1 MLSVSV
7 FPQAPSSPN
16 HGPSRRRRW
25 PEGSGGRAKQQD
37 LNSACSMSPA
47 LRPFQ
52 VAFRSGIEKGALVAG
67 PAGARLGAGWRVP
80 GPPLGLGSPPSWGWR
95 SKRVIRPLTPPPTG
109 PGSLCLLGSPGA
121 GRRAKTRTRP
131 RPHVRPQP
139 PPRLL
144 CVAVKRLS
152 INPVW
157 TVKREHKGCLL
168 SG

>member
-16 HGPSRRRRW
+16 HNPSRRRRW

-37 LNSACSMSPA
+37 LNTACSMSPA

-52 VAFRSGIEKGALVAG
+52 VAFRSGIEKVALVAG

-95 SKRVIRPLTPPPTG
+95 SKRVIRPPSPTPADRSRVSVPPGESRRWEEGEDPHPAAPTRPPPAAAAVAMRCCET
-109 PGSLCLLGSPGA
+109 PVNKPCLDSEA
-121 GRRAKTRTRP
+121 RA
-131 RPHVRPQP
+131 QG
-139 PPRLL
+139 LF
-144 CVAVKRLS
+144 A
-152 INPVW
+152 
-157 TVKREHKGCLL
+157 
-168 SG
+168 